1 MRYDREDGGSLLAS
15 VLSGVF
21 PSSFAAAVADCQRS
35 CAAHLRCAR
44 CLASRTKL
52 AVAQAP
58 RRGLLKGLIILSHP
72 VSHLSAALPPV
83 CRDGFRWRNGMHPFV
98 GGVEVLGCVAKG
110 RVLRMEGSPGS

>member
-1 MRYDREDGGSLLAS
+1 MHHDREDSESLLAS
-15 VLSGVF
+15 VLLSIF

-35 CAAHLRCAR
+35 CAVHLRCAR
-44 CLASRTKL
+44 CLARRTKL

-58 RRGLLKGLIILSHP
+58 RRGLLKGLIILSHL

-83 CRDGFRWRNGMHPFV
+83 CRDGIRWRNGVHPFV

-110 RVLRMEGSPGS
+110 RVLWMEGSPRS